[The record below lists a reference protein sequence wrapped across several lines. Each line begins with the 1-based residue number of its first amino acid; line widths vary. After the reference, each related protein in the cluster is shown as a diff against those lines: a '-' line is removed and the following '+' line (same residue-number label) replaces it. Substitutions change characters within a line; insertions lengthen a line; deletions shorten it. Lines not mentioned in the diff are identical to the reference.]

1 MRVYVCLGFLIN
13 GEEENEIRYLIK
25 REMDEILF
33 DLKDERIEYIVK
45 NAMEER
51 YKVLF
56 ALFKRLASP
65 SECFRYLPGKKRRGQ
80 KRDNH

>member
-1 MRVYVCLGFLIN
+1 MLGFLIN

-33 DLKDERIEYIVK
+33 DLKDERIENIVK
-45 NAMEER
+45 RAMEER
-51 YKVLF
+51 YKILF

-65 SECFRYLPGKKRRGQ
+65 SECFRYLPGKKKSVTKKGQ
-80 KRDNH
+80 TLI